1 MQIWT
6 CNFDK
11 MAEARTEENCCIL
24 KEIFHQKLDDLKAK
38 QTKNES
44 LITLFIDDHFFEK
57 AKTYLKHQ
65 AEKCLG
71 LDSTEETCLQMTKWD
86 INTITRKKWYYENDS
101 LVTEDKKKVVPK
113 RQLHEILS
121 LAHRRINH

>member
-11 MAEARTEENCCIL
+11 MAEARTEENCCVL

-71 LDSTEETCLQMTKWD
+71 LDSTEETCLQMTKWE
-86 INTITRKKWYYENDS
+86 INTISRKNWSYENNS
-101 LVTEDKKKVVPK
+101 LVTEDKKKLPGSTQ
-113 RQLHEILS
+113 RTPS
-121 LAHRRINH
+121 